1 MLQIGAHAGLG
12 RILEMPVSSIT
23 HVHQGRKGASDSRG
37 HFRRGRD
44 TVQIV
49 DRRIQESDV
58 RRVFGLDVVVMVIGE
73 VVAAGPGCDAVTEVK
88 ETRSGTDRMIGR
100 VVVVAVAGYRFSVF
114 DENGNGDASRRTLR
128 GLEIGKL
135 FELKMICSYNDLEY
149 LNVN

>member
-1 MLQIGAHAGLG
+1 M
-12 RILEMPVSSIT
+12 
-23 HVHQGRKGASDSRG
+23 
-37 HFRRGRD
+37 
-44 TVQIV
+44 
-49 DRRIQESDV
+49 

-114 DENGNGDASRRTLR
+114 DENGNSDASRRALR